1 MRTRLTLG
9 TVSCAAILFT
19 STLAFAQAAT
29 DADKD
34 FTKKAMEGG
43 NAEVSL
49 GQLAQQ
55 KSNSAD
61 VKHFGE
67 KMVTDHGK
75 LNQDMTPIAQSLGV
89 NPPSGTEMGDK
100 AEAAKLKMMSGD
112 SFDKAYIKEMVED
125 HRKDLADFKK
135 EAATTTDPQLK
146 KAAQHGVTVISEHLR
161 MAEKIAQDH
170 GVDVASK

>member
-1 MRTRLTLG
+1 MRIRLILG
-9 TVSCAAILFT
+9 TISCAAIMCAT
-19 STLAFAQAAT
+19 TMAVAQQAT

-34 FTKKAMEGG
+34 FTKKAMEGS
-43 NAEVSL
+43 NAEVAL

-75 LNQDMTPIAQSLGV
+75 MTRDMTPIAQSIGV
-89 NPPSGTEMGDK
+89 NPPSGTGMGDK
-100 AEAAKLKMMSGD
+100 AEEGKLKMMSGD

-125 HRKDLADFKK
+125 HRKDLAAFKK
-135 EAATTTDPQLK
+135 EAASTADPQLK
-146 KAAQHGVTVISEHLR
+146 KAAEHGATVIGEHLR
-161 MAEKIAQDH
+161 MAEKLAQDH
-170 GVDVASK
+170 NVDIASK